1 MKGADNTWYRSLV
14 KGELTLS
21 VPKSSREAF
30 LCSSDP
36 IAYLGEVNEGCFLG
50 YTGSQME
57 SNGISEPVLLW
68 TMIFRSAAIYW

>member
-1 MKGADNTWYRSLV
+1 MKGADSIWYRSLV
-14 KGELTLS
+14 KGELTFS

-50 YTGSQME
+50 CTGSQME
-57 SNGISEPVLLW
+57 
-68 TMIFRSAAIYW
+68 